1 MFQKELVLIARI
13 QEITR
18 KDPNFRWYHTMHGER
33 RIFVSG
39 DDRISTVVQPSKSEN
54 CKILDTLNIL
64 KNFIVIEKL
73 SYFVFVSLPCQVL
86 IVGGGDGGVAREVA
100 KHPLVERIVQVEIDS
115 KVLEV
120 SRKYLPTMGVGLDHP
135 KVTLN
140 VGDGFQFLQRHSGEF
155 DVIITDSSDPIGK

>member
-1 MFQKELVLIARI
+1 M
-13 QEITR
+13 
-18 KDPNFRWYHTMHGER
+18 Y
-33 RIFVSG
+33 
-39 DDRISTVVQPSKSEN
+39 
-54 CKILDTLNIL
+54 
-64 KNFIVIEKL
+64 
-73 SYFVFVSLPCQVL
+73 SYLLPLRLFPCQVL

-140 VGDGFQFLQRHSGEF
+140 VGDGFQFLQRHSEEF